1 MRVNAL
7 GVRQSSPHSKNESVR
22 LWRLLE
28 GPVPASLPNSL
39 ELIPARCSGSAAL
52 SSKTR
57 SRCEAGQ
64 TVVAGSSIQKDSAL
78 PQGPAVLPVP
88 PKLAVSWPSG
98 FREEPM
104 LDLRRRQFLMLLS
117 GG

>member
-7 GVRQSSPHSKNESVR
+7 GVPQSSPHSKNESVR

-28 GPVPASLPNSL
+28 GPVSASLPNSL
-39 ELIPARCSGSAAL
+39 ELIRARCSGSAAL

-64 TVVAGSSIQKDSAL
+64 TLTPDGSIQKDSGL
-78 PQGPAVLPVP
+78 PQKCRTQACTTTCAVDRSH
-88 PKLAVSWPSG
+88 LAALATKG
-98 FREEPM
+98 FFGKCRKTERDP
-104 LDLRRRQFLMLLS
+104 
-117 GG
+117 